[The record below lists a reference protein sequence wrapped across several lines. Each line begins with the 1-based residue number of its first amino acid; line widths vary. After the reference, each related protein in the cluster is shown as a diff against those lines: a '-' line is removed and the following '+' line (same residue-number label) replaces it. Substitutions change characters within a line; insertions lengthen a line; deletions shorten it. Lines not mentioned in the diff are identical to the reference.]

1 MRRCVFRLFNDG
13 RLRYV
18 RAPAMRKLVWLLLVL
33 LAARI
38 GSAAEVEPSSLK
50 GQPVEITA
58 SGDTNYVNGVAT
70 ARDNVAIHVGD
81 TDIYADY
88 AEYDPQSHLI
98 KVRGS
103 VRIYRDVTLYN
114 GESATYNTETKE
126 VTAHA
131 MRTAHQAYFVK
142 GDDVTSI
149 GEGAFRVKDGDM
161 TTHDSSHPDFHLR
174 ARSVRVYEGDRV
186 IFQNVTFYV
195 GQVPVFWW
203 PYLYQSLDNEF
214 SFLVSPAYLSS
225 WGVSLLGHI
234 TFPITDNM
242 VGTLRLDYR
251 ERRGVAIGFDS
262 TIRYGKDN
270 RSVARLRTYFLQ
282 DQNPQIDRTT
292 TDNREKLGAG
302 RYRVSLQDR
311 TLLTDDIY
319 AIADV
324 TKLSDPFVLE
334 DFYQSEFRVDPQP
347 DNLLAIAKTN
357 PFYTLTAITRFQ
369 GNDFFT
375 TTERL
380 PEVALDIKRHAIF
393 GSPIFYEGETSTANL
408 HLAYPDESLDKSYG
422 AWRLDTFHQISYP
435 NTYFG
440 WLTLVPRV
448 GIRGTYYSETR
459 DVERTL
465 FAPADNPFTPNFL
478 LIDPTQPVAEDG
490 GKFRGV
496 FNAGGEA
503 SFKISRAWE
512 DVQSRLFGLDGL
524 RHIIQPFANYSY
536 VATAGAS
543 TEEILQFDR
552 FTPTTQLPPLTFPQF
567 TAVDSIDNW
576 SILRVGIRN
585 TLQTRRDDST
595 INWLGL
601 ESYFDVNFDS
611 PFDKTPYSNVFN
623 NFFFSPVPWAS
634 LSIGSQTPLLDKG
647 FTEVNTGI
655 SVQPIPALSVSVTH
669 RYLNQY
675 PFFPNSSLYQFGGY
689 YRINDNWGVGVSEQY
704 EGATGVLEQQRYSI
718 YRDLTSWVASLG
730 AVIRDN
736 GGVKEYGVLLTFT
749 LKALPK
755 FSFDLNVDPQG
766 AGENQ

>member
-1 MRRCVFRLFNDG
+1 
-13 RLRYV
+13 
-18 RAPAMRKLVWLLLVL
+18 MRKLVWLLSVL

-38 GSAAEVEPSSLK
+38 GSAAEVEPSTLK

-58 SGDTNYVNGVAT
+58 SGNTNYVNGVAT

-88 AEYDPQSHLI
+88 AEYDPQSHQI
-98 KVRGS
+98 RVRGN
-103 VRIYRDVTLYN
+103 VRIYRDITLYI
-114 GESATYNTETKE
+114 GDSATYNTETKE
-126 VTAHA
+126 VTAHT
-131 MRTAHQAYFVK
+131 MRTAHEAYFVK
-142 GDDVTSI
+142 GDNVTSI
-149 GEGAFRVKDGDM
+149 GEGAFRVTDGDM

-174 ARSVRVYEGDRV
+174 ARTVRVYEQDRV

-262 TIRYGKDN
+262 TLRYGKDK

-302 RYRVSLQDR
+302 RYRVSLQDK
-311 TLLTDDIY
+311 TIFSDDIY

-347 DNLLAIAKTN
+347 DDMVAVAKTN
-357 PFYTLTAITRFQ
+357 PFYTLTAISRFQ
-369 GNDFFT
+369 ANDFFT

-380 PEVALDIKRHAIF
+380 PEIALDIKRHAIF
-393 GSPIFYEGETSTANL
+393 GSPIFYEGETTTANL
-408 HLAYPDESLDKSYG
+408 HLAYPDDSDLHGYSS
-422 AWRLDTFHQISYP
+422 WRLDTFHQLSYP

-440 WLTLVPRV
+440 WLSIVPRV

-459 DVERTL
+459 DLGQTL
-465 FAPADNPFTPNFL
+465 FPGDVPLFAGLDTPFTPNFTR
-478 LIDPTQPVAEDG
+478 INPAAPVVDG
-490 GKFRGV
+490 GDKFRGV
-496 FNAGGEA
+496 LNAGAEA
-503 SFKISRAWE
+503 SFKLSRTWE
-512 DVQSRLFGLDGL
+512 SVQSRLFGLDGL
-524 RHIIQPFANYSY
+524 RHIIQPFTNYSF
-536 VATAGAS
+536 VGTTGAS

-552 FTPTTQLPPLTFPQF
+552 FQPTTQLPPITFPQF
-567 TAVDSIDNW
+567 TSVDSIDNW
-576 SILRVGIRN
+576 SIWRVGVRN

-595 INWLGL
+595 INWMGL
-601 ESYFDVNFDS
+601 ETYLDVNFDS
-611 PFDKTPYSNVFN
+611 PFDKTAYSNVFN

-634 LSIGSQTPLLDKG
+634 LIINSQTPLLDKG
-647 FTEVNTGI
+647 YTEVNTGI
-655 SVQPIPALSVSVTH
+655 TIQPIPALSVSIAH

-675 PFFPNSSLYQFGGY
+675 PFFPNSSLYDFGGY

-730 AVIRDN
+730 AVVRDN